1 MKRFWRNPLVYKE
14 WKSVRW
20 ITLLMTLSIFFTK
33 IMSVMSRLKWIKEME
48 TSGEIFGIPIAPK
61 DFPLYTKY
69 WFNEILLGYD
79 NEMLVFSMTGCLVIL
94 VVVLFRSERQNKT
107 YELLASMPFKRKDII
122 VTKWYMGM
130 LSIFISCFIGFIAL
144 SMFYTSNIKYI
155 QDSYSIVL
163 KWSLLHMLLYMTIF
177 TILFFIQ
184 SVMGQNIAG
193 SIVGA
198 IIILAPWFIISMISS
213 LIQVYAGL
221 SWEDKIIRD
230 IDKMAKNLNLYD
242 FNRTEWIKV
251 GNEKIREELS
261 YYADH
266 YYIYNNYNF
275 KIIALLIIICIF
287 FALSVYA
294 YKRNAF
300 EKNGNLIL
308 FSRLEPVF
316 KLGVAVCSGFLIS
329 GICGMGYGDNNKI
342 LINIF
347 LVIGAALGYFTAN
360 KAIKIC
366 ASSNK

>member
-33 IMSVMSRLKWIKEME
+33 IMSVMSRLNWIKEIE
-48 TSGEIFGIPIAPK
+48 TNRQMYNLSIDPK
-61 DFPLYTKY
+61 DFPIYTKY
-69 WFNEILLGYD
+69 WFNQVLLGYD
-79 NEMLVFSMTGCLVIL
+79 NEMFVFSTIGCLVML

-130 LSIFISCFIGFIAL
+130 VSIFISCFIGFIAL
-144 SMFYTSNIKYI
+144 SVFYISNIKYI
-155 QDSYSIVL
+155 QDSYSIVM
-163 KWSLLHMLLYMTIF
+163 KWSLLYMLMYMAIF

-184 SVMGQNIAG
+184 TLMGQNIAG
-193 SIVGA
+193 SIVGT
-198 IIILAPWFIISMISS
+198 IIILAPWFILSMISS

-221 SWEDKIIRD
+221 SWEDKIIKD
-230 IDKMAKNLNLYD
+230 IDTMAENLNLYD
-242 FNRTEWIKV
+242 FSRTEWIEV
-251 GNEKIREELS
+251 GNDKIPEELS
-261 YYADH
+261 H
-266 YYIYNNYNF
+266 YSSHYFTYNNYDF
-275 KIIALLIIICIF
+275 KIIALIIIIAIF
-287 FALSVYA
+287 FALSIYV

-316 KLGVAVCSGFLIS
+316 KWGVAVCSGFLLS
-329 GICGMGYGDNNKI
+329 GVFGMGYGDNNKI
-342 LINIF
+342 VIDIF
-347 LVIGAALGYFTAN
+347 LVIGVALGYFTAN

-366 ASSNK
+366 ANSSK

>member
-1 MKRFWRNPLVYKE
+1 MKKIWRNPLVYKE

-33 IMSVMSRLKWIKEME
+33 IMSVMSRLKWIKEIE
-48 TSGEIFGIPIAPK
+48 TSGEIFGRPIAPK

-69 WFNEILLGYD
+69 WFNQALLDYD
-79 NEMLVFSMTGCLVIL
+79 NEMFVFSTIGCLVLL

-155 QDSYSIVL
+155 QDSYSIVF
-163 KWSLLHMLLYMTIF
+163 KWSLLHMLMYMSIF

-198 IIILAPWFIISMISS
+198 IIIVVPFFILTMISE
-213 LIQVYAGL
+213 LIRVYAGL
-221 SWEDKIIRD
+221 SWKDKIIRD
-230 IDKMAKNLNLYD
+230 IDAVANNLNLYD
-242 FNRTEWIKV
+242 FSRTEWIQV
-251 GNEKIREELS
+251 GNYKIREELGC
-261 YYADH
+261 YADH
-266 YYIYNNYNF
+266 YCIYNNYNL
-275 KIIALLIIICIF
+275 KIIALLIIMCIF

-308 FSRLEPVF
+308 FSALESVF
-316 KLGVAVCSGFLIS
+316 KWGVAICLGLLLCGVF
-329 GICGMGYGDNNKI
+329 GIGYADNDKI
-342 LINIF
+342 VTGIF
-347 LVIGAALGYFTAN
+347 LVIGTALGYFTAN

>member
-33 IMSVMSRLKWIKEME
+33 IMEVMSSLKWIKEME
-48 TSGEIFGIPIAPK
+48 TNGEIFGKSITLK
-61 DFPLYTKY
+61 DFPIYIKY
-69 WFNEILLGYD
+69 WFNQALLGYD
-79 NEMLVFSMTGCLVIL
+79 NETFVLSTIGCLVIL
-94 VVVLFRSERQNKT
+94 VVVLFRSERHNKT

-130 LSIFISCFIGFIAL
+130 LSIFISSFIGFIAL
-144 SMFYTSNIKYI
+144 SVFYTSNIKYI

-163 KWSLLHMLLYMTIF
+163 KWSLLHMLMYMAMF

-198 IIILAPWFIISMISS
+198 VIIVVPWFILTMISE
-213 LIQVYAGL
+213 LIRVYGGL

-230 IDKMAKNLNLYD
+230 IDIMAKNLNLYD
-242 FNRTEWIKV
+242 FNRTEWIEV
-251 GNEKIREELS
+251 GNDRIRQELS
-261 YYADH
+261 HYANH
-266 YYIYNNYNF
+266 YFTYSNYNF
-275 KIIALLIIICIF
+275 KIIALLIIIAIF
-287 FALSVYA
+287 FALSIYA

-308 FSRLEPVF
+308 FSALEPAF
-316 KLGVAVCSGFLIS
+316 KLGVAICSGFLLS
-329 GICGMGYGDNNKI
+329 GIFGMGYADNNKI
-342 LINIF
+342 VIDIF
-347 LVIGAALGYFTAN
+347 LVIGAAVGYFTAN

-366 ASSNK
+366 ANSNK

>member
-33 IMSVMSRLKWIKEME
+33 IMEVMSSLKWIKEME
-48 TSGEIFGIPIAPK
+48 TSGEIFGKLIIPK
-61 DFPLYTKY
+61 DFPIYIKH
-69 WFNEILLGYD
+69 WFNQALLGYN
-79 NEMLVFSMTGCLVIL
+79 NETFVLSTIACLVIL

-130 LSIFISCFIGFIAL
+130 LSIFISSFIGFIAL
-144 SMFYTSNIKYI
+144 SVFYTSNIKYI

-163 KWSLLHMLLYMTIF
+163 RWSLLHMIMYMAIF

-184 SVMGQNIAG
+184 TLMGQNIAG
-193 SIVGA
+193 SVVGA
-198 IIILAPWFIISMISS
+198 IIILVPFFILSMISS
-213 LIQVYAGL
+213 LIQVYMGL

-230 IDKMAKNLNLYD
+230 IDTMAKNLNLYD
-242 FNRTEWIKV
+242 LNRTEWIQV
-251 GNEKIREELS
+251 ANGKIREDLG
-261 YYADH
+261 YYGDH
-266 YYIYNNYNF
+266 YFTYSNYNF
-275 KIIALLIIICIF
+275 KIIALLIIIAIF
-287 FALSVYA
+287 FALSIYA

-308 FSRLEPVF
+308 FSALEPAF
-316 KLGVAVCSGFLIS
+316 KFGVAVCSGFLLS
-329 GICGMGYGDNNKI
+329 GIFGMGYADNNKI
-342 LINIF
+342 VIDIF
-347 LVIGAALGYFTAN
+347 LVIGAAAGYFTAN

-366 ASSNK
+366 ANSNK